1 MNPYSNLGIFNS
13 STIRLY
19 SKKRLMDNPPHVYG
33 IAETAFSNLAHQGGN
48 QSVIISGESGAG
60 KSESTK
66 YILSYLTT
74 VSNDADSDSWI
85 QQQILEANTVLESF
99 GIHTL

>member
-1 MNPYSNLGIFNS
+1 
-13 STIRLY
+13 
-19 SKKRLMDNPPHVYG
+19 MDNPPHIYG
-33 IAETAFSNLAHQGGN
+33 IAEAAFSNLMRNSEN
-48 QSVIISGESGAG
+48 QSIVISGESGAG

-99 GIHTL
+99 GWYICRFMSCIFAAYPSIL